1 MRHIKNRRK
10 LSFSELYL
18 KISRKM
24 SNKDRN
30 TLSKMFNTEISFP
43 SGYTDVTS
51 RYTIGEE
58 DYKWYL
64 GNDT

>member
-10 LSFSELYL
+10 LSFSELCL
-18 KISRKM
+18 KISRRM
-24 SNKDRN
+24 SNKDKN
-30 TLSKMFNTEISFP
+30 ILGKIFSTEISPP